1 MSAVTVPRTL
11 GLFVVSALLSAC
23 MGGAVPPQSLRQTGA
38 AFSSMP
44 APAGY
49 RVIFSFD
56 GKKDGDG
63 PRGALLAVKG
73 FFYGITT
80 GGGKF
85 GNGVVFRISPSGQQA
100 VVYAFKGGTSD
111 GRIPN
116 GPLIEVNGVLY
127 GTTTRGGAN
136 DSGIFF
142 SLTTSGKE
150 KVIYSFGSTESPT
163 GALFYDKGVFLGT
176 EVGFGSDRG
185 SVYKITP
192 QGAFKA
198 IYYFQGQPDC
208 YNPLDSGITVVK
220 SILYGTAR
228 YGGAFGNGCIFK
240 IKAGKE
246 GVLYSFKGG
255 KDAQQPTSGVIA
267 VNGTLYGTAGGGT
280 KSDGTVFRATLLGKE
295 HVLYAFKGYPNDGSV
310 PNSPPLDIKGNL
322 YGVTDSGG
330 PHNSGTIFK
339 VDAAG
344 HETVLYAFKGQPDG
358 SSPAGALIDSSGKL
372 YGTTSSGGKYGVG
385 TVFTI

>member
-1 MSAVTVPRTL
+1 MSILTLQRAL
-11 GLFVVSALLSAC
+11 GLFAVSSLLSAC
-23 MGGAVPPQSLRQTGA
+23 MGGAVSPQSLGKTAA
-38 AFSSMP
+38 AFAGMP
-44 APAGY
+44 MPSGY
-49 RVIFSFD
+49 KVIFSFD
-56 GKKDGDG
+56 GTKDGSG

-80 GGGKF
+80 NGGKY

-100 VVYAFKGGTSD
+100 VVYAFKGGTAD

-116 GPLIEVNGVLY
+116 GPLIDVNGVLY

-142 SLTTSGKE
+142 SLTTSGAE
-150 KVIYSFGSTESPT
+150 KVLYSFGSTESPT
-163 GALFYDKGVFLGT
+163 GPLFYDKGVFLGT
-176 EVGFGSDRG
+176 EIGFGSDRG
-185 SVYKITP
+185 SVFKITP
-192 QGAFKA
+192 QGAYKA
-198 IYYFQGQPDC
+198 IYFFQGQPDC
-208 YNPLDSGITVVK
+208 YNPLDSGVIVVK
-220 SILYGTAR
+220 GILYGTAR
-228 YGGAFGNGCIFK
+228 YGGALGNGCIFK

-246 GVLYSFKGG
+246 DVLYSFKGG

-267 VNGTLYGTAGGGT
+267 FNGALYGTAGGGT

-330 PHNSGTIFK
+330 SHNSGTIFK

-344 HETVLYAFKGQPDG
+344 HETVLYDFKGTPDG
-358 SSPAGALIDSSGKL
+358 SSPAGALIDYAGKL
-372 YGTTSSGGKYGVG
+372 YGTTSSGGKYDFG

>member
-1 MSAVTVPRTL
+1 MSVADFQRAA
-11 GLFVVSALLSAC
+11 GLFGVSALLSAC
-23 MGGAVPPQSLRQTGA
+23 MGGAVPPQSWQQRGA
-38 AFSSMP
+38 DFSRMP

-49 RVIFSFD
+49 KVIFSFA
-56 GKKDGDG
+56 GKKNGGG
-63 PRGALLAVKG
+63 PRGALVALKG

-85 GNGVVFRISPSGQQA
+85 GNGVVYKISPSGQQS
-100 VVYAFKGGTSD
+100 VVHAFKGGTSD
-111 GRIPN
+111 GRVPN
-116 GPLIEVNGVLY
+116 GPLTDVNGVLY

-136 DSGIFF
+136 DSGVFF
-142 SLTTSGKE
+142 SLTTAGAE
-150 KVIYSFGSTESPT
+150 KVLYSFGSTESPA
-163 GALFYDKGVFLGT
+163 GPLFYDKGVFLGT

-208 YNPLDSGITVVK
+208 YNPLDSGVIVVK

-310 PNSPPLDIKGNL
+310 PNSPPLDLKGNL
-322 YGVTDSGG
+322 YGVTCCGG
-330 PHNSGTIFK
+330 SHNNGTVFK

-344 HETVLYAFKGQPDG
+344 HETVLYAFGDKPDG
-358 SSPAGALIDSSGKL
+358 ASPAAALIDVGGKL
-372 YGTTSSGGKYGVG
+372 YGTTTSGGKYGYG
-385 TVFTI
+385 TVFVI